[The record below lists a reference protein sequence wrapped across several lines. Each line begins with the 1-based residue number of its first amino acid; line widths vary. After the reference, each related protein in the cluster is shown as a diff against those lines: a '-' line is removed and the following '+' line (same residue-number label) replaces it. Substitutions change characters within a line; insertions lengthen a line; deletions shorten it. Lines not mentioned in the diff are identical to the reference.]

1 MGQGV
6 GRGLDDRAVR
16 RERLLVLV
24 LTRRCDRRCAH
35 CPQSFSDLDM
45 EPGTLDAAVLGL
57 RPLLAEPARVKLFGG
72 EPLLRADLAERAV
85 DLLAATAP
93 GTPVELPTNG
103 RRLPGAAGFLARRP
117 EVEVFVSRPL
127 TLGGRLP
134 GAVHSFLIPP
144 GEPPAR
150 TARRFMDARRRGYRR
165 FNFLPAYFTA
175 WTADQLKGL
184 DEAFAQL
191 SAILGRLS
199 AAGRP
204 VETVNLTRQGS
215 TPLYND
221 GLTVDADGTVY
232 ASNLV
237 LAGAVAPRRERLR
250 LGRVE
255 EPELL
260 REFSP
265 SSPDEVLRDSFP
277 AEVLQATRSADA
289 ALTRFCLS
297 LEKSPVSPA
306 RTGCGARSDG
316 GTSFAR

>member
-6 GRGLDDRAVR
+6 GRGLDGRAVR

-45 EPGTLDAAVLGL
+45 EPAVLDAAVRGL

-103 RRLPGAAGFLARRP
+103 RNLPGAAGFLARRP

-127 TLGGRLP
+127 ALGGRLR
-134 GAVHSFLIPP
+134 GAVHNFLLPP
-144 GEPPAR
+144 GESPER
-150 TARRFMDARRRGYRR
+150 TARRFMDARRRGYKR

-175 WTADQLKGL
+175 WTPERLKGL
-184 DEAFAQL
+184 DASFDLLA
-191 SAILGRLS
+191 SIVRRLS

-204 VETVNLTRQGS
+204 VEVVNLSRQGS

-237 LAGAVAPRRERLR
+237 LAEAVFPRRERLR

-255 EPELL
+255 EPGLL
-260 REFSP
+260 RESP
-265 SSPDEVLRDSFP
+265 PSTPEEVLRDSFP
-277 AEVLQATRSADA
+277 EEVLRATRAADA

-297 LEKSPVSPA
+297 LEESPVSPS
-306 RTGCGARSDG
+306 RTGCGARSGG